1 MQRIHRIV
9 HGFASVMA
17 MLGGLVLS
25 ATILV
30 TVASILGGL
39 TPLGP
44 IPGEEELVQ
53 AGMAFAIFAFL
64 PLCQITA
71 GHATVDIFTNWLT
84 GRAFRLL
91 RAATEALFAAVL
103 VVIAVQLE
111 AGMQSRLRSGQ
122 TTFLLQFPV
131 WWSYAASLF
140 GAVAAAG
147 VGVWTALARAWELW
161 TNRDLI
167 ETAEGAVK

>member
-1 MQRIHRIV
+1 MQSIHRV
-9 HGFASVMA
+9 FHGFAWLMA
-17 MLGGLVLS
+17 TLGGVVLS

-53 AGMAFAIFAFL
+53 AGMAFAVFAFL

-71 GHATVDIFTNWLT
+71 GHATVDIFTDWLG
-84 GRAFRLL
+84 GRAL
-91 RAATEALFAAVL
+91 RVLQFGIEALFATVL
-103 VVIAVQLE
+103 IVIAVQLE
-111 AGMQSRLRSGQ
+111 AGMQARIRSGQ

-131 WWSYAASLF
+131 WWSYAASLA
-140 GAVAAAG
+140 GAAAAAA
-147 VGVWTALARAWELW
+147 VGVWTALARGWELL

-167 ETAEGAVK
+167 GTGEGAEQ

>member
-39 TPLGP
+39 TAFGP

>member
-1 MQRIHRIV
+1 MQGIHRVV
-9 HGFASVMA
+9 HGFALIM
-17 MLGGLVLS
+17 
-25 ATILV
+25 ATIGGTVLLATIML
-30 TVASILGGL
+30 TVASILSGL

-84 GRAFRLL
+84 GRRFRFL
-91 RAATEALFAAVL
+91 RCAIEVLFAVVL
-103 VVIAVQLE
+103 VVIAVQLKE
-111 AGMQSRLRSGQ
+111 GMDSRIRSGQ

-131 WWSYAASLF
+131 WWSYAASLV
-140 GAVAAAG
+140 GATAAAG
-147 VGVWTALARAWELW
+147 VGLWTALARLWELA

-167 ETAEGAVK
+167 GAGEGAEH

>member
-9 HGFASVMA
+9 HGFARVMA

-30 TVASILGGL
+30 TVASILGGQ
-39 TPLGP
+39 TALGP

-64 PLCQITA
+64 PLCQISA

-103 VVIAVQLE
+103 VVIALQLE
-111 AGMQSRLRSGQ
+111 EGMQSRLRSGQ

-131 WWSYAASLF
+131 WWSYAASLV
-140 GAVAAAG
+140 GAGSAAV

-161 TNRDLI
+161 TNDDLI
-167 ETAEGAVK
+167 ETGEGAAE

>member
-1 MQRIHRIV
+1 MQRLHRV
-9 HGFASVMA
+9 FYGFAWVMA
-17 MLGGLVLS
+17 TIGGLVLS
-25 ATILV
+25 ATILL
-30 TVASILGGL
+30 TVASILSGL

-84 GRAFRLL
+84 GRRFRLL
-91 RAATEALFAAVL
+91 QFAIEVLFAAVL
-103 VVIAVQLE
+103 ITIAVQLKE
-111 AGMQSRLRSGQ
+111 GMDGRIRSGQ

-131 WWSYAASLF
+131 WWSYAASLV
-140 GAVAAAG
+140 GAVAAAI
-147 VGVWTALARAWELW
+147 VGVWTALARGWELL
-161 TNRDLI
+161 TNHDLI
-167 ETAEGAVK
+167 GAGEGAEH